1 MDDDRRFLYALTA
14 GCTVSG
20 LLFWL
25 AFWHGR
31 VLLGTAWGLAMCA
44 LLRFRYRGPSYW
56 NRLQR
61 HGTPGEIQRFKATL
75 VVFALLVLAASVVL
89 AVVGV
94 LK

>member
-1 MDDDRRFLYALTA
+1 
-14 GCTVSG
+14 
-20 LLFWL
+20 
-25 AFWHGR
+25 
-31 VLLGTAWGLAMCA
+31 MCA
-44 LLRFRYRGPSYW
+44 LLWFRYRGPSYW